1 MKKALILIGSPRK
14 KGSTAILA
22 GEAERAL
29 KEQGVAT
36 MTLVLNDLKIKG
48 CQACYFCKK
57 NDVAE
62 CAVKDDMQK
71 VHTLMKDSDAIL
83 VATPIYFAGVTAQ
96 TKAWL
101 DRMFPY
107 IGMDLSPKM
116 PPGKKVSFIFTQNQ
130 PDATLFETPVRT
142 FIQMAG
148 LSGLM
153 VKDHMLACDLDAGN
167 KPPVECRRHLM
178 EQAYRIGRELLDE
191 KR

>member
-62 CAVKDDMQK
+62 CAVRDDMQM
-71 VHTLMKDSDAIL
+71 VHKLLRESDAII

-96 TKAWL
+96 TKLWL
-101 DRMFPY
+101 DRLFPY

-116 PPGKKVSFIFTQNQ
+116 PPGKKISFIFTQNQ
-130 PDATLFETPVRT
+130 PDARLFDIPVRT
-142 FIQMAG
+142 FMQMTG
-148 LSGLM
+148 LTGLG
-153 VKDHMLACDLDAGN
+153 VQDFMLGCDLDAGS
-167 KPPVECRRHLM
+167 KPPVETRKELM
-178 EQAYRIGRELLDE
+178 EQAYRIGRDLLS
-191 KR
+191 